1 MEVYCWAREGFWGSL
16 AKVLEYMEVPRMT
29 RLGSSRP
36 EPCSGACAL
45 RVPFAAIRLRLQLA
59 KVCLTPRRYSDSR
72 QLLREID
79 DVPSYR
85 PALGI
90 LVDQVEEFR
99 RVLHRGDAAVTF

>member
-1 MEVYCWAREGFWGSL
+1 MAT
-16 AKVLEYMEVPRMT
+16 A
-29 RLGSSRP
+29 
-36 EPCSGACAL
+36 
-45 RVPFAAIRLRLQLA
+45 
-59 KVCLTPRRYSDSR
+59 R